1 MSHSWTLRYTEEAQA
16 DLKELDVAVRAHVVK
31 AIRKVLQNP
40 LPRFQGGYGDPLSN
54 RNDAR
59 LAGLCKVKLR
69 RDGIRVVCKAVEE
82 DGQMVVIVIGAR
94 ADNEVYRE
102 AERRRRRHGL

>member
-1 MSHSWTLRYTEEAQA
+1 MNEWPVILLPEAKK
-16 DLKELDVAVRAHVVK
+16 DLDGLDPAVFERVLK
-31 AIRKVLQNP
+31 AIRKVSFNP
-40 LPRFQGGYGDPLSN
+40 LPRFRGGYGDPLSN
-54 RNDAR
+54 RDDAR

-69 RDGIRVVCKAVEE
+69 RDGVRVVYKTVEE

-102 AERRRRRHGL
+102 AAKRRLRHGL

>member
-1 MSHSWTLRYTEEAQA
+1 MSEWRVILLPEAKD
-16 DLKELDVAVRAHVVK
+16 DLDKLDPALSDRALK
-31 AIRKVLQNP
+31 AIRKVSFNP

-69 RDGIRVVCKAVEE
+69 RDGIRVVYKAVEE
-82 DGQMVVIVIGAR
+82 DGQMVVIIIGAR

>member
-1 MSHSWTLRYTEEAQA
+1 MSEWRVILLPEAKD
-16 DLKELDVAVRAHVVK
+16 DLDKLDPVLSDRALK
-31 AIRKVLQNP
+31 AIRKVSFNP

-69 RDGIRVVCKAVEE
+69 RDGIRVVYKAVEE